1 MKNFKLFIFSSSVA
15 VLFSCSH
22 PIYKTNGETIYK
34 TGKNLQGNK
43 LLNKS
48 ASRITIVTNCMTCH
62 GKKGDAMRTVS
73 IKFSQLSNPNNYNVP
88 YNDSLFYRFLDH
100 DIKSDGTKVN
110 SGVSWKMNQQDKKDL
125 LDYLKTL

>member
-1 MKNFKLFIFSSSVA
+1 
-15 VLFSCSH
+15 
-22 PIYKTNGETIYK
+22 
-34 TGKNLQGNK
+34 
-43 LLNKS
+43 
-48 ASRITIVTNCMTCH
+48 
-62 GKKGDAMRTVS
+62 MRTVS